1 MVDRT
6 SNIQLGGS
14 LPMKQSIAIFASGS
28 GSNFDR
34 IALKALGEDLPCDV
48 KLLVCDKP
56 DAPVIQKAETLGI
69 ETLVFQPKNFSHK
82 EAYEKM
88 IVQRL
93 EALDVDWLILAG
105 YMRLLG
111 ETMLEAYQGK
121 ILNVHPS
128 LLPSFPGKDA
138 IGQALEAKVTET
150 GVTIHFVDEGMDTGP
165 IIQQE
170 SVDVTPDDDR
180 ESLQRKIQK
189 IEHEL
194 YPIVIHRCLEGE
206 IKPCHKRNVHS

>member
-1 MVDRT
+1 
-6 SNIQLGGS
+6 
-14 LPMKQSIAIFASGS
+14 MKKRIAIFASGS
-28 GSNFDR
+28 GSNFDMITLR
-34 IALKALGEDLPCDV
+34 ALDGELPCEV

-69 ETLVFQPKNFSHK
+69 ETLVFQPKNFSNK
-82 EAYEKM
+82 VAYEKM

-93 EALDVDWLILAG
+93 QALQVDWVILAG

-111 ETMLEAYQGK
+111 ETILKAYEGR
-121 ILNVHPS
+121 ILNIHPS

-138 IGQALEAKVTET
+138 IGQALEAEVRET
-150 GVTIHFVDEGMDTGP
+150 GVTVHFVDEGMDTGP
-165 IIQQE
+165 IIKQE
-170 SVDVTPDDDR
+170 SVEISPYDDR

-189 IEHEL
+189 IEHDL
-194 YPIVIHRCLEGE
+194 YPIVIHQCIEGD